1 MKHVIQL
8 NIFFKTRTAY
18 TDYGNTLRWVKVNM
32 LSYCGTL
39 NKSGLKKKKKKKNPV
54 IKTTGILVCKGNIA
68 FLYGISE

>member
-39 NKSGLKKKKKKKNPV
+39 NKSGLKKKKKEKKS
-54 IKTTGILVCKGNIA
+54 C
-68 FLYGISE
+68 Y